1 MTKSIRLDRYA
12 KQAIVT
18 AIMND
23 VPHVDYEEQQNAL
36 LTEWAVSRMPPKVHA
51 VWTDKNLRHY
61 VKLERFNKVL
71 MGPHGEEKYVSAG
84 YIPMP
89 EDQHKT
95 LPAELSHKLVELEHL
110 SDEQSERWRE
120 LREKV
125 RGLINGCSST
135 KQVRDTCPEFEKYL
149 PKGEGSTISL
159 PSVANVVTEL
169 MKEGWPKEAA
179 A

>member
-1 MTKSIRLDRYA
+1 MTKSIRLDHWA
-12 KQAIVT
+12 KQAIVN

-23 VPHVDYEEQQNAL
+23 VPHVNYAEQQSAL

-51 VWTDKNLRHY
+51 IWTDENLRHY
-61 VKLERFNKVL
+61 VKLERFKEGL
-71 MGPHGEEKYVSAG
+71 MGPHGEEYVSAG

-95 LPAELSHKLVELEHL
+95 LPAELLHKLVELKHL
-110 SDEQSERWRE
+110 SDEQSERRRE
-120 LREKV
+120 LKEKV

-149 PKGEGSTISL
+149 PKGENSTPNL
-159 PSVANVVTEL
+159 PLVANVVAEL
-169 MKEGWPKEAA
+169 MKEGWPKEVVA
-179 A
+179 